1 MESSKRIVGVVEG
14 VTGQTYDTHYDLFFT
29 ENSVV
34 AAVVLHPSDLIG
46 ACETRR
52 FEELLIGSVLRSQEL
67 RAWSRRLEEERR
79 QSYSNKTIQEVLRTH
94 SSSFEIPYDHI
105 VSAKVSHTVL
115 GSILEF
121 VTATENGT
129 RRRIKFRPPRD
140 QLICVENL
148 LGLALPDKKLSK

>member
-29 ENSVV
+29 GNSVV
-34 AAVVLHPSDLIG
+34 AAVVLHPSDLTG
-46 ACETRR
+46 TCEARR
-52 FEELLIGSVLRSQEL
+52 FEELLIGSVLRRQEL

-79 QSYSNKTIQEVLRTH
+79 QSYRNKTIQEVLRTH

-105 VSAKVSHTVL
+105 VSARVSHTIL
-115 GSILEF
+115 GSVLEF

-129 RRRIKFRPPRD
+129 RRRVKFRPRRD
-140 QLICVENL
+140 HLARVENL
-148 LGLALPDKKLSK
+148 LSLVLPDKKLSK